1 MLAPA
6 GLQAGRGMAR
16 GALGGELWANDLDK
30 APKAGEPRSLASSTG
45 GGP

>member
-1 MLAPA
+1 MRERRPA
-6 GLQAGRGMAR
+6 YKPEEGCC
-16 GALGGELWANDLDK
+16 GGELWANDLEE